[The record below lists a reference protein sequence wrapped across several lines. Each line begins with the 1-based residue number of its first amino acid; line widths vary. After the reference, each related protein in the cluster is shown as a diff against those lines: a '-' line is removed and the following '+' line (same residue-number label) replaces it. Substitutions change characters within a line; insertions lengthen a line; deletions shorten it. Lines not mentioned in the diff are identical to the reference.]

1 VTSAVE
7 KRRLRS
13 GRAAQGATCLPPTG
27 RDGRAS
33 PGVLPRCSEGYRRP
47 IGPNG
52 GVAAKLT
59 VAISQLCSMPAIVAM
74 LLDPAVVVS
83 STTPSPLAHMTDGEG
98 TGTATSAGERCKR
111 TGVKLT
117 VEGQIVLGQATFE
130 RNAPNIYDT
139 VDEHGAAGATT
150 GFSRRSRLPAKR
162 RPFKSERTTLTGDVG
177 RSRPIRYTFPPKREL
192 GRSTTL
198 IP

>member
-130 RNAPNIYDT
+130 RDAPNINGI
-139 VDEHGAAGATT
+139 VDESWRSWSDDRLSAKGRACRQREGLL
-150 GFSRRSRLPAKR
+150 SPNVPRSRVMSVDRDQFGTHLCQSANEDGRLP
-162 RPFKSERTTLTGDVG
+162 
-177 RSRPIRYTFPPKREL
+177 
-192 GRSTTL
+192 
-198 IP
+198 